1 MDKILNFGKYKGQ
14 PVKKIILTHIG
25 YIMWC
30 LSNLTWFKL
39 DTEEQELFD
48 AVALCVLDSDCET
61 TYPKENLKPFI
72 ANPSMEPVFGLS
84 HDGVLYVKK
93 EAKNNPIAKGVM
105 KYRTSSSKTGRYLD
119 LGGLMNSLNE
129 LFIYGTDD
137 MTDYDDF

>member
-1 MDKILNFGKYKGQ
+1 
-14 PVKKIILTHIG
+14 
-25 YIMWC
+25 MWC

-48 AVALCVLDSDCET
+48 AVALAVLDSDCET

-72 ANPSMEPVFGLS
+72 TNPSMEPVFGLS
-84 HDGVLYVKK
+84 YDGVLYVKK

-105 KYRTSSSKTGRYLD
+105 KYRTLTSDRYLD
-119 LGGLMNSLNE
+119 FGGLMHSLNKMF
-129 LFIYGTDD
+129 LVSGDDD